1 MKKKQ
6 RIISCLFVIT
16 LISQVGGGESW
27 IDYDNIKKIMPGSSR
42 NEVISTLGEPILV
55 LASSEDDN
63 TVYLFYN
70 YHIKN
75 YETKRGLGKNDENRT
90 MAKERTTLIKFI
102 FIDDSLESWEEDKM
116 TLSMSKKRVSPGGG
130 SFLSYFSLLLNL
142 ILLIKII

>member
-6 RIISCLFVIT
+6 GIILYILVIT
-16 LISQVGGGESW
+16 FLSQVFGGESW
-27 IDYDNIKKIMPGSSR
+27 IDYNSLKKIGPGSNR
-42 NEVISTLGEPILV
+42 AEVISALGEPILV
-55 LASSEDDN
+55 LASSEDDH

-90 MAKERTTLIKFI
+90 ISKERTTLIKFI

-116 TLSMSKKRVSPGGG
+116 TLSMAKKQVSPGGG

>member
-6 RIISCLFVIT
+6 GIILYILVIT
-16 LISQVGGGESW
+16 FLSQVFGGESW
-27 IDYDNIKKIMPGSSR
+27 IDYNSLKKIVPGSNR

-63 TVYLFYN
+63 TIYLFYN

-75 YETKRGLGKNDENRT
+75 YKTKKGLEKNGENRT
-90 MAKERTTLIKFI
+90 ISKERTTLIKFI
-102 FIDDSLESWEEDKM
+102 FIDDSLESWGEDKM
-116 TLSMSKKRVSPGGG
+116 TLSMAKKQVSPGGG

>member
-6 RIISCLFVIT
+6 RIISYLFVIT

-27 IDYDNIKKIMPGSSR
+27 IDYDNLKKIMPGSSR
-42 NEVISTLGEPILV
+42 NEVISTLGEPVLV

-75 YETKRGLGKNDENRT
+75 YKTKKSLGKNDENRT
-90 MAKERTTLIKFI
+90 ISKERTTLIKFI
-102 FIDDSLESWEEDKM
+102 FIDDSLESWGEDKM
-116 TLSMSKKRVSPGGG
+116 TLSMAKKQASPGGG

>member
-6 RIISCLFVIT
+6 RIISYLFVIT

-27 IDYDNIKKIMPGSSR
+27 IDYDNLKKIVIGSNR
-42 NEVISTLGEPILV
+42 NEVISTLGEPVLV

-75 YETKRGLGKNDENRT
+75 YKTKKGLEKNDENRT
-90 MAKERTTLIKFI
+90 ISKERTTLIKFI

-116 TLSMSKKRVSPGGG
+116 TLSLSTNKKSSGG
-130 SFLSYFSLLLNL
+130 SFLHYFSLLLNV

>member
-90 MAKERTTLIKFI
+90 ISKERTTLIKFI

-116 TLSMSKKRVSPGGG
+116 TLSMTNNKKAAGG
-130 SFLSYFSLLLNL
+130 SFLHYFSLLLNL

>member
-6 RIISCLFVIT
+6 RIISYLFVIT

-27 IDYDNIKKIMPGSSR
+27 IDYDNLKKIVLGSNR

-55 LASSEDDN
+55 LESSEDDN
-63 TVYLFYN
+63 TIYLFYN

-75 YETKRGLGKNDENRT
+75 YKAKKGLEKNDENRT
-90 MAKERTTLIKFI
+90 ISKERTTLIKFV
-102 FIDDSLESWEEDKM
+102 FIDDSLESWGEDKM
-116 TLSMSKKRVSPGGG
+116 TLSMAKNKASPGGG
-130 SFLSYFSLLLNL
+130 SFLSYFSLFLNL